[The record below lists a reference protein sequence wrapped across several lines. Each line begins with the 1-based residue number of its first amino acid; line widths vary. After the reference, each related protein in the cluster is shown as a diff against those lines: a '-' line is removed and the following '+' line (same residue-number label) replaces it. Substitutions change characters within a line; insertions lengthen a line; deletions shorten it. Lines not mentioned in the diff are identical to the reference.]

1 MASTT
6 ARSGGQQT
14 TQTSSRPPPS
24 LLLSSCAP
32 FFPSEHLSS
41 PFLPPSAAAT
51 APLSLSA
58 CLLFAPSPSHL
69 LTSSYL
75 QQRRRHYAPQAWQAL
90 LSSLSASSTLY
101 LGNLAFST
109 REETVLEAA
118 MVATQQLPPRLYMGV
133 NAVSHT
139 PCGFCFLS
147 FPSAAAARRARWWLD
162 GLRVDGRLLQAD
174 FDQEFKPGR
183 QLGRGK
189 GGGQIRDD
197 HRSGFDGGRGGWG
210 TRERR
215 QQQMRLM
222 EQQQLSHFRPMQA
235 ADSRV
240 EEEKK
245 EEGAEAGAEA
255 EARVQQRRD
264 NVSYAHASA
273 MRRAGGAA
281 AVIPAAVTESSA
293 RAEPEAATEEE
304 DEAGRASQSR
314 CDAHSRRSLPRCLT
328 LSAPCLDARV
338 IDVTGKRVKLDGV
351 QTEEPAAAAAAQD
364 GHEHEAEQAGE
375 TNWSTAEEEKR
386 GRGEGEDDTAYRE
399 GDSASAD
406 GESWDAAAER
416 GGDGSYDRGG
426 DRMDEEEQQEERRE
440 EEEVE
445 HGFAAADD
453 ETADPSW
460 S

>member
-1 MASTT
+1 MTSKT
-6 ARSGGQQT
+6 ARSGSQQT
-14 TQTSSRPPPS
+14 AQTSSRPSPSPLAPPS
-24 LLLSSCAP
+24 AP
-32 FFPSEHLSS
+32 FIPSEHLSS

-58 CLLFAPSPSHL
+58 SLLFAPSPSHL

-75 QQRRRHYAPQAWQAL
+75 QQRRRHYAPQAWHAL

-118 MVATQQLPPRLYMGV
+118 MLATQQLPPRLYMGV

-147 FPSAAAARRARWWLD
+147 FPSASAARRARWWLD
-162 GLRVDGRLLQAD
+162 GLRVDGRLLQVD
-174 FDQEFKPGR
+174 FDQEFRPGR

-235 ADSRV
+235 AGSEL
-240 EEEKK
+240 EEEKRDQ
-245 EEGAEAGAEA
+245 GTEAGAET
-255 EARVQQRRD
+255 EAKVQQRRD

-281 AVIPAAVTESSA
+281 AVIPMAAVPQLA
-293 RAEPEAATEEE
+293 RTEPEAAADGEEE
-304 DEAGRASQSR
+304 ASQASQSR
-314 CDAHSRRSLPRCLT
+314 ADPQSLAGI
-328 LSAPCLDARV
+328 APCLMLCLTSALSAWRLYH
-338 IDVTGKRVKLDGV
+338 R
-351 QTEEPAAAAAAQD
+351 QAS
-364 GHEHEAEQAGE
+364 QAGSGA
-375 TNWSTAEEEKR
+375 N
-386 GRGEGEDDTAYRE
+386 
-399 GDSASAD
+399 
-406 GESWDAAAER
+406 
-416 GGDGSYDRGG
+416 
-426 DRMDEEEQQEERRE
+426 
-440 EEEVE
+440 
-445 HGFAAADD
+445 
-453 ETADPSW
+453 
-460 S
+460 